1 MRLDKFVATNSGL
14 SRKDATGHIKAGSV
28 CLDSIICTNPAA
40 HIKPSQLVSLNGTP
54 LQTATPI
61 YWMLNKPQGV
71 VCANSDAE
79 HPTVFD
85 LIDLNTVHPS
95 LRNHLQI
102 AGRLDIDTTG
112 LVLITSDGEWN
123 HAITSPNKVL
133 GKRYRVTTLN
143 PITPDTPDFFA
154 KGVLL
159 KQETKPTKPANLTLI
174 DSHNA
179 LLEITEGKY
188 HQVKR
193 MFAAIGNKVIA
204 LHREAIGAIT
214 LDAALAPSQYRP
226 LNLNERSLP
235 NATIKDAPCTTK
247 P

>member
-1 MRLDKFVATNSGL
+1 
-14 SRKDATGHIKAGSV
+14 
-28 CLDSIICTNPAA
+28 
-40 HIKPSQLVSLNGTP
+40 
-54 LQTATPI
+54 
-61 YWMLNKPQGV
+61 MLNKPQGV

-85 LIDLNTVHPS
+85 LIDTRTLHPS
-95 LRNHLQI
+95 LRHQLQI

-112 LVLITSDGEWN
+112 LVLITSDGAWN

-133 GKRYRVTTLN
+133 GKRYRVTTSD
-143 PITPDTPDFFA
+143 PISPEAPALFA
-154 KGVLL
+154 QGLLL
-159 KQETKPTKPANLTLI
+159 KQESKLTKPAKLTLLN
-174 DSHNA
+174 SHHA

-204 LHREAIGAIT
+204 LHREAIGTIT
-214 LDAALAPSQYRP
+214 LDTALAPSQFRP
-226 LNLNERSLP
+226 LTANERNLP
-235 NATIKDAPCTTK
+235 TTTSKEAPCKTM